1 VITKGKDKGKTSS
14 KEITTMVEVIDQ
26 TNKVALVETEN
37 LLIEI
42 IVLNKVK
49 VRDKEVLEVVKIR
62 KEEVEIK

>member
-1 VITKGKDKGKTSS
+1 MGNLNKGKDKGKTSS

-26 TNKVALVETEN
+26 TNKVAQVEIEN

-49 VRDKEVLEVVKIR
+49 VRDKR
-62 KEEVEIK
+62 F

>member
-1 VITKGKDKGKTSS
+1 
-14 KEITTMVEVIDQ
+14 MVEVIDQ

>member
-1 VITKGKDKGKTSS
+1 
-14 KEITTMVEVIDQ
+14 MVEVIDQ
-26 TNKVALVETEN
+26 TNKVVLVEIEN